1 MSNKVISI
9 EYRLTDP
16 ATGEELDSN
25 IGQPP
30 LEFITDKQHIIPGLE
45 NKLIAMEKGEVADV
59 LVEAKDVYGE
69 YIEEL
74 IQILPKEQF
83 ADVELV
89 EGMSLYG
96 TGEDGQTVQV
106 RVTGFND
113 EEVTIDYNHPM
124 AGKTL
129 MFTVEILEVR
139 HATEEEIQTGV
150 VGGLAAAIGGLIDHI
165 IIVTENIERHLRK
178 GKDKLT
184 AVIEG
189 SKEIIPIMTV
199 ATLISII
206 VLFPCFWFL
215 EL

>member
-59 LVEAKDVYGE
+59 LVEAKDGYGE

-83 ADVELV
+83 TGIDLV
-89 EGMSLYG
+89 EGMPLYG
-96 TGEDGQTVQV
+96 TDENGQTIQV
-106 RVTGFND
+106 TVKSLTETD
-113 EEVTIDYNHPM
+113 VTIDHNHPM
-124 AGKTL
+124 AGRDL
-129 MFTVEILEVR
+129 MFNVTVLDIR
-139 HATEEEIQTGV
+139 DATQEEIDTGI
-150 VGGLAAAIGGLIDHI
+150 VGGEHHDSCGC
-165 IIVTENIERHLRK
+165 
-178 GKDKLT
+178 
-184 AVIEG
+184 G
-189 SKEIIPIMTV
+189 SGNC
-199 ATLISII
+199 S
-206 VLFPCFWFL
+206 
-215 EL
+215 